1 MILKLEMSIKFYFGK
16 FVKLLF
22 SCACTFH
29 TNPSLSSSTYM
40 IVTSHE
46 DYDIYPPLASFSDNL
61 AVVANAIQIWI
72 SNLHFGK
79 NFLWNY

>member
-1 MILKLEMSIKFYFGK
+1 
-16 FVKLLF
+16 
-22 SCACTFH
+22 
-29 TNPSLSSSTYM
+29 M

-46 DYDIYPPLASFSDNL
+46 DYDIYPPLVSFSDNL
-61 AVVANAIQIWI
+61 AVVANVIQIWI